1 MIRRR
6 RRGERGSHACSPSY
20 MTTAGPASLPD
31 WPYKSTPALALD
43 EGAHIG
49 TVQLLVSRPTLRTY
63 SAIWAAVTP
72 PPAKWGAGYPV
83 HRTASG
89 TATRCCDERAASI
102 TDGDRY
108 PSAVCILCIL
118 SAGASP
124 RLVPRTRRIGPML
137 ISK

>member
-49 TVQLLVSRPTLRTY
+49 TVELLVSRPTPHVFGREPQHRAKRCPRWVQMALRRDSQRRVNMPTF
-63 SAIWAAVTP
+63 AKGCAA
-72 PPAKWGAGYPV
+72 
-83 HRTASG
+83 
-89 TATRCCDERAASI
+89 ATS
-102 TDGDRY
+102 
-108 PSAVCILCIL
+108 
-118 SAGASP
+118 
-124 RLVPRTRRIGPML
+124 
-137 ISK
+137 